1 MITDTLRRQKLS
13 AQASLL
19 LILYCGLA
27 QAEPVSRLTSKI
39 DEYLQASVKHDQFS
53 GSVLVAKE
61 GKPLFSNAYGMAN
74 YELGVANTPQTTYAI
89 ASLTKQFTAM
99 AILQLQER
107 KQLKIS
113 DPICRYL
120 DDCPEAWQPITIHHL
135 LTHSS
140 GIKNYSSL
148 PEWDDQ
154 ISRLPYERQ
163 AFVNVFRDL
172 PLSFTPGEKYA
183 YSNSGYYLLGLI
195 IEQVSGVSYA
205 DFLRENIFIPLAMSN
220 SGYYDPP
227 TLIANRATGYY
238 WASGGFVNAPILNQ
252 SLTFSGGGIHS
263 TTQDL
268 LRWDQALYSEKLVSQ
283 QSLKAM
289 FTPFLSDYA
298 YGWKIASMHGKK
310 MAGHSGSYNGF
321 SSFIAR
327 YADERV
333 VVIVLSNSDRTSAA
347 KVAIDVSA
355 IVFDAPYTLPK
366 PQVADVLA
374 QALAEKG
381 VDVAVKKVREII
393 YSHTEHYNFKHQEKV
408 INDLGYA
415 LLERKKFADAIKVFA
430 LNVELA
436 PDSGN
441 AYDSLAEA
449 YMVNGDKPL
458 AIAHY
463 QKSLQLDPDNQNA
476 VKMLRVLQSK

>member
-1 MITDTLRRQKLS
+1 MTTNTIRQRKLP
-13 AQASLL
+13 ALASLL
-19 LILYCGLA
+19 LVICCGMV
-27 QAEPVSRLTSKI
+27 QAAPASTLTSKI

-61 GKPLFSNAYGMAN
+61 GKPIFSDAYGMAN
-74 YELGVANTPQTTYAI
+74 YELGVANTSQTVYAI

-107 KQLKIS
+107 KQLMIS

-135 LTHSS
+135 LTHTS

-154 ISRLPYERQ
+154 ISRLPYERK
-163 AFVNVFRDL
+163 AFVKVFRDL
-172 PLSFTPGEKYA
+172 PLQFTPGEKHG

-195 IEQVSGVSYA
+195 IERVSGVSYA
-205 DFLRENIFIPLAMSN
+205 DFLRENIFAPLAMNS

-227 TLIANRATGYY
+227 ALVANRANGYY
-238 WASGGFVNAPILNQ
+238 WANGGFVNAPILNQ

-283 QSLKAM
+283 QSLKEM
-289 FTPFLSDYA
+289 FTPFLSGYA

-327 YADERV
+327 YADDGV
-333 VVIVLSNSDRTSAA
+333 VIIVLSNSDRTSAA

-355 IVFDAPYTLPK
+355 MVFDAPYTIPK
-366 PQVADVLA
+366 PQIADVLT

-381 VDVAVKKVREII
+381 VDAAIKEVRTLIHSRSEQ
-393 YSHTEHYNFKHQEKV
+393 YNFERQEKA

-415 LLERKKFADAIKVFA
+415 LLEQRKAADAIKVFA

-449 YMVNGDKPL
+449 YMINGDKQQ
-458 AIAHY
+458 AISFY

-476 VKMLRVLQSK
+476 VKMLQVLQSK